1 MDKCYN
7 KAVIEILKDAE
18 KEMLGLNHPYVG
30 TEHLLLSLLKK
41 DKIKKI
47 CYKYNLTYTNFR
59 TSLVNIVGMSSKPS
73 EQILYTPLLKQVI
86 EKAYNKSYDDHKDM
100 DELYLLTALFNET
113 DGIALRIVD
122 NMGISVKEVTK
133 ELNKPSFT
141 TELGINLNE
150 KTSDDKILLREKEIK
165 EIMQILLRRNKNNPL
180 LIGKAGVG
188 KTAIVEELARKIK
201 KDLVPERLKDK
212 QIILINTASLIAG
225 TKYRGEFEE
234 RVNNL
239 IKEVINQKNIILF
252 IDEIHNIVKTG
263 ASDGSIDAGNIL
275 KPYLARG
282 DLSII
287 GATTINEYNEYIK
300 KDSALCRRFA
310 PVTINEPN
318 LEDMKYILSRVKEN
332 FEKHY
337 SIKIPN
343 KTINYLI
350 KECDK
355 YLPNLY
361 NPDKCIDILDTACSK
376 KTLENYQNLDTN
388 LILTEKDIYGIISSR
403 INLSCYDM
411 QKIDSLKE
419 ELTNKYNEQMI
430 KNIIGILKDNK
441 PNRYMI
447 LNGVEK
453 NKKEEIIKSI
463 AKSLNIHLIN
473 IDCRDYND
481 EYSVNKLL
489 GNNNLYDELNEF
501 PFSIIIFNNYQD
513 AGKILFNL
521 IDTMINNGYISNN
534 KNEKILLNNTI
545 IFLLNNECKN
555 PIGFNQDNNLLFAS

>member
-18 KEMLGLNHPYVG
+18 NEMLDLHHPYVG

-59 TSLVNIVGMSSKPS
+59 NCLINVVGMSSKRS
-73 EQILYTPLLKQVI
+73 EQILYTPLLKLVI
-86 EKAYNKSYDDHKDM
+86 DKAYNKSYDDHRDM

-150 KTSDDKILLREKEIK
+150 KYSDDKILLREKEIK

-188 KTAIVEELARKIK
+188 KTAIVEELARMIK
-201 KDLVPERLKDK
+201 KGEVPNRLKDK

-287 GATTINEYNEYIK
+287 GATTISEYNEYIK

-310 PVTINEPN
+310 PVTINEPT
-318 LEDMKYILSRVKEN
+318 LDDMKYILSKIKDS

-337 SIKIPN
+337 NIKISK
-343 KTINYLI
+343 KTISFLI

-361 NPDKCIDILDTACSK
+361 NPDKCIDILDTTCSK
-376 KTLENYQNLDTN
+376 KTLDNYHNLHTE
-388 LILTEKDIYGIISSR
+388 LILMEKDIHDIISSR
-403 INLSCYDM
+403 INLSCYDTA
-411 QKIDSLKE
+411 KLESLKE
-419 ELTNKYNEQMI
+419 DLITKYNEQII
-430 KNIIGILKDNK
+430 KNIINILKDNK

-513 AGKILFNL
+513 AGKILYNL

-534 KNEKILLNNTI
+534 KNEKLLLNNTI
-545 IFLLNNECKN
+545 IFLFNNECKS

>member
-165 EIMQILLRRNKNNPL
+165 EIMQILLRCNKNNPL

-430 KNIIGILKDNK
+430 KNIIGILKDK
-441 PNRYMI
+441 KSNRYMI
-447 LNGVEK
+447 LNGSDK
-453 NKKEEIIKSI
+453 NKKEEIIKLVT
-463 AKSLNIHLIN
+463 KYLNIHLIN

-481 EYSVNKLL
+481 EYSINKLL
-489 GNNNLYDELNEF
+489 GNNFLFDEINEF